1 MSDFITD
8 MKRMLYKGSKVK
20 DHSIMQKLIAWVKE
34 EVKK

>member
-1 MSDFITD
+1 MSDFMTD
-8 MKRMLYKGSKVK
+8 MKRIFHKGSKIK